1 MLTLTVIIFLTLI
14 IGNDVTYGFRKY
26 KHSRSVNTNQ
36 FATQT
41 PCPSVFQY
49 QNDQNGNMVGAVK
62 VDQADAEGR
71 IQLDI
76 ELSVGN
82 SVQVIIIIINNCI

>member
-1 MLTLTVIIFLTLI
+1 MLTLTVIIFLMLV
-14 IGNDVTYGFRKY
+14 IGNDITCGFRRY

-49 QNDQNGNMVGAVK
+49 QNDQNGNLVGTVK

-82 SVQVIIIIINNCI
+82 TVQVILIINNCS